1 GGRFMEKWGRGNHN
15 VDELYYITRTTMP
28 YGAGGTLSNQ
38 QYIDIIAYILKVN
51 GYRAGAGE
59 LATDSTLLKQIKIEP
74 QGSPKEKAFTAQSDN
89 EAKTAKPAV
98 DGLLPSSKLPSQEEL
113 NAAQSNTTDWLMS
126 NHDYNGQR
134 YVDLKQINR
143 QNVQQL
149 RPACIYQAGD
159 TKTFHNN
166 PVVYRGVMYITTT
179 WSTIALD
186 AINCKVR

>member
-1 GGRFMEKWGRGNHN
+1 NNFYDWTFKRLWSKPMLALSIIVFGLSFGSAERFTSAVINLAQQNEIFTEAQARRGQSLYQSRCASCHGVQLEGGSSSPLSGGRFMEKWGRGNHN

-98 DGLLPSSKLPSQEEL
+98 DGLLPSSKLPSQEE
-113 NAAQSNTTDWLMS
+113 
-126 NHDYNGQR
+126 
-134 YVDLKQINR
+134 
-143 QNVQQL
+143 
-149 RPACIYQAGD
+149 
-159 TKTFHNN
+159 
-166 PVVYRGVMYITTT
+166 
-179 WSTIALD
+179 
-186 AINCKVR
+186 